1 MKLLEKL
8 GISRR
13 SMPLIATFVVFIAL
27 YVYGGISYRNFFS
40 ARVFFNLLTDNAVL
54 GITAVGMTFVI
65 ISGGIDLSV
74 GAVISTTAMAV
85 AVMTQAGVP
94 NGLVI
99 PIALLYGTVLGFLMG
114 FIIEYFKAPPF
125 IVTLAGMFFSR
136 GFGYVLSLSSVPIV
150 YEFYAK
156 ASAFGLKIGNGRFTI
171 PGIALIVVIIAAIFL
186 SRSTKFGRNIYAI
199 GGSEQSAVFMGLPV
213 FRVKVLVYT
222 LSGFCAS
229 LAGFIYTFYTLS
241 GYGLAGIGLEM
252 DAIASA
258 VIGGTLMTGGYGTIF
273 GTLIGT
279 LIQGLIKTIISFN
292 GQFSVYWIRLFTG
305 GMLLLFIL
313 LQKAFVAG
321 TAGMKKAEG

>member
-1 MKLLEKL
+1 MKFLEKL

-13 SMPLIATFVVFIAL
+13 SMPLVATFIVFVAL
-27 YVYGGISYRNFFS
+27 YVYGGVSYRNFFS

-94 NGLVI
+94 NGLII
-99 PIALLYGTVLGFLMG
+99 PVALLYGTFLGFLMG

-156 ASAFGLKIGNGRFTI
+156 ASAFGIKIGNGKFTI
-171 PGIALIVVIIAAIFL
+171 PGIALISIIIIATFL
-186 SRSTKFGRNIYAI
+186 SRRTKFGRNIYAI
-199 GGSEQSAVFMGLPV
+199 GGSEQSALFMGLPV
-213 FRVKVLVYT
+213 FRTKVLVYT
-222 LSGFCAS
+222 MSGFCAS
-229 LAGFIYTFYTLS
+229 FAGFIYTFYTLS

-321 TAGMKKAEG
+321 TSGLKKAEG